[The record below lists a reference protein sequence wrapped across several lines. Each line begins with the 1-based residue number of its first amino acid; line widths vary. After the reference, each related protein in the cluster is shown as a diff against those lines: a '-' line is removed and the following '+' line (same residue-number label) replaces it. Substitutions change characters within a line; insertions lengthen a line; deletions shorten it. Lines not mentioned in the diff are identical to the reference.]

1 MRGILLGLLLAN
13 VLYLGWQFQLPDGSG
28 DADPAPSVEVLS
40 QNVASLRLLSEAS
53 QGQLIPYRG
62 AAEPEPAPGS
72 TTNAPLIASSI
83 PAPAQFCAELGPFR
97 DREDAEG
104 FMVTNAGRFTM
115 TMEERQA
122 PAPSIYRVYLPP
134 LSSREL
140 AASTM
145 QALRAA
151 FASNGLT
158 IDSFLIS
165 QGELVNGIAL
175 GLFAEHQNALNVQN
189 QLQSLGYSVT
199 VREEPKVNEEIWVN
213 VSGVESQ
220 EIFLGHWAEIQLSR
234 SYIRA
239 GEKLC

>member
-13 VLYLGWQFQLPDGSG
+13 MLYLGWQFLLPDDESG
-28 DADPAPSVEVLS
+28 NATTAPSLEALG
-40 QNVASLRLLSEAS
+40 QDVATLQLLSEAS
-53 QGQLIPYRG
+53 QTQLIPYRG
-62 AAEPEPAPGS
+62 AAEPEEPARES
-72 TTNAPLIASSI
+72 LADAPQT
-83 PAPAQFCAELGPFR
+83 PPPTPPQFCAELGPFR

-115 TMEERQA
+115 SIEGRQA
-122 PAPSIYRVYLPP
+122 SAPSIYRVFLPP

-151 FASNGLT
+151 FESSNLS
-158 IDSFLIS
+158 IDSFLIT

-175 GLFAEHQNALNVQN
+175 GLFAEQQNALNVQN
-189 QLQSLGYSVT
+189 QLQALGYSVT
-199 VREEPKVNEEIWVN
+199 VREEPKVNEEIWVI

-220 EIFLGHWAEIQLSR
+220 EVFLGHWAEIQLSR